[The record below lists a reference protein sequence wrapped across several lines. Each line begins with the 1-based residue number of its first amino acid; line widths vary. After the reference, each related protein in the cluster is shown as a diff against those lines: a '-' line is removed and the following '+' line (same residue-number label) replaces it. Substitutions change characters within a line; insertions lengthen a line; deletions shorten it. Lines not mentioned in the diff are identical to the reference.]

1 METQPNPELI
11 VRSLYL
17 KDSCY
22 DNRKTLIYIFDT
34 WDVRSRSLKHEKVH
48 LQESVNQGVIPSHLA
63 VLVERGRNTRA
74 LTSSVTAISKHSA
87 ELSRQGL
94 SNFTSVAVVMGY
106 GSLHGV
112 DRVPHVYDLSSSCGW
127 ADVAQEEQ
135 VVFRLALPKLF
146 VWHWIHT
153 ILNLFIRY
161 LMKKKK
167 IGIYQLF
174 YLWELQVV
182 FFYFK

>member
-1 METQPNPELI
+1 MSKIKVPHLGVETQPNPELI
-11 VRSLYL
+11 VRLLYL

-74 LTSSVTAISKHSA
+74 LTSSATAISKHSA

-112 DRVPHVYDLSSSCGW
+112 DRVPHVYDLSSGLWLSRCGTGR
-127 ADVAQEEQ
+127 ASG
-135 VVFRLALPKLF
+135 FPFGTSKTFCLTLNSYHFKF
-146 VWHWIHT
+146 IH
-153 ILNLFIRY
+153 
-161 LMKKKK
+161 
-167 IGIYQLF
+167 
-174 YLWELQVV
+174 
-182 FFYFK
+182 